1 MSARTMILEAA
12 ADFFQMIN
20 DGLDFFFLFCALI
33 TIVQER
39 TKCSSLY
46 RKRKLVLLQV
56 QKVRFCYSPQSRNFF
71 RKKTLL
77 VALFMAAQAITI
89 INSYIF
95 SLPNNR
101 RIYKKKTFDRSDTS
115 VSLSTPSLFFFL

>member
-39 TKCSSLY
+39 IKCSSLY

-115 VSLSTPSLFFFL
+115 VTLHPITLFFL